1 MMASV
6 IMGGLHRKA
15 LTLRGVDPETC
26 MIVFKNHWAQVVKIL
41 EKHEPGRSSTSA
53 LSFLSGHSKS
63 DNGGSGALRLGPI
76 PADEASAVQNYV
88 EHMLFLLM
96 EEEAGQGGAMGP
108 ILEFVVLEGVMERLF
123 LWSLRRQF
131 TEDMK
136 LEQLRMYQMLLSQAR
151 QPLLHHKPVL
161 RPLMMLLASCAGA
174 ATDSG
179 GAVEAELVHLL
190 NQLCVA
196 LVKDPSV
203 LELFFHTSEDQG
215 AANFLLFSLLIP
227 YTHRQGCVGQQA
239 RDALLLIMSLSA
251 ADPRVAQHIAENTYF
266 CPVLATGLSGLY
278 SSLPAR
284 LQVYSEDWHCLDTA
298 DWQQVPALVHFLHSL
313 EFCSAVAKVAHP
325 SIRSQL
331 LNYIYNGFLVP
342 VLAPAL
348 HKLTIEEVMTTTAYL
363 DLFLR
368 SISEPALL
376 QTFLSFILLHTHDN
390 VHILDTLVSRVNT
403 PFQLGTV
410 SLALFRTLIGLFC
423 EDVMLQ
429 LVFRYLI
436 PCSHLSRRQQWSLKQ
451 RDCYSSSAASFL
463 LLMPSWCPGSFKN
476 TNRHSE
482 HIHWPKGADLSDSVG
497 YCRGSDFLMDV
508 NYLHYLWDAR
518 QAISTSHRACRFW
531 SAPYDGINPLPQEYR
546 SSTPANDRESEA
558 EIIRRA
564 KSDSICSLETTTQA
578 LVLSPTLSSSDTVS
592 TSNHAGRASSV
603 LELEWDDIFAEEDPS
618 SPGVINTPLMNGSAT
633 MEVDRSVSTPSPPG
647 HIQELRRTATRLVH
661 GSYVEESE
669 FQDDV
674 LVYDLVAKNDTKAA
688 ILERI
693 MAANRRARGNISNGQ
708 QVPTVGA
715 TTKITTMLTT
725 TGRTVL
731 ETVNSIM
738 STRRRSEDGG
748 REERRSEDSGKETG
762 RRREEREEEMERIDE
777 HGEPNGHLGYTNGL
791 DAKDDI
797 ISESNDTDE
806 DGKLSK
812 LKFNLSDPMATRSH
826 TLTTHHQHTHHNKHR
841 PTPQSPTTALPN
853 GHPEPEE
860 PDSLVPDAKP
870 LNLPA
875 NNINNNNNDFLTQYY
890 ELMLSLGV
898 EPDCNNVTDD
908 IGVFRRRVRALRQKL
923 EEEDGLC
930 EDFSFSTLW
939 ERRGKEV
946 EEVEMEEEEEPE
958 EEESRSSSKD
968 VNAKSEVPF
977 TGPFVSVLLSRLE
990 NLLEN
995 SIAVNLLVTGI
1006 LSQLASYPQPL
1017 LRSFLLTTD
1026 PQTQPTVRTLHQ
1038 VLVSVHAQIERYVAA
1053 RPDYPALVT
1062 QAWRF
1067 LLVKDQDSKFRECL
1081 ESHEGNGIQD
1091 PSHPNGSVRTTL
1103 TLPPLG
1109 VLPPCPQIPPQA
1121 KSRVFA
1127 IVLYA
1132 EFLKELA
1139 AIAQEHS
1146 ITLDCSAEE

>member
-6 IMGGLHRKA
+6 VVRGNRRKS

-41 EKHEPGRSSTSA
+41 EKHEQQSRSSTGA
-53 LSFLSGHSKS
+53 LSFLSAHVTNS
-63 DNGGSGALRLGPI
+63 GSSTRLGAI

-174 ATDSG
+174 GADG
-179 GAVEAELVHLL
+179 GGVVESELVLLL

-227 YTHRQGCVGQQA
+227 YTHRQGLVGQQA

-251 ADPRVAQHIAENTYF
+251 SELRVAQHIAENTYF

-284 LQVYSEDWHCLDTA
+284 LQVYSEDWHCLEPA

-313 EFCSAVAKVAHP
+313 EFCSAVTKVAHP
-325 SIRSQL
+325 SIRAQL
-331 LNYIYNGFLVP
+331 LSYIYNGFLVP

-348 HKLTIEEVMTTTAYL
+348 HKLTVEEVMTTTAYL

-390 VHILDTLVSRVNT
+390 VYVLDTLVSRVNT

-429 LVFRYLI
+429 LVLRYLI
-436 PCSHLSRRQQWSLKQ
+436 PCFHLSRRQRSSLTQ

-463 LLMPSWCPGSFKN
+463 LLMPSWCSAQTHN
-476 TNRHSE
+476 TLLLPPSE
-482 HIHWPKGADLSDSVG
+482 HIRWPKGTDPSSPDVVS

-518 QAISTSHRACRFW
+518 GAIATAHGACRSW
-531 SAPYDGINPLPQEYR
+531 SAPYDGADPSPESFR
-546 SSTPANDRESEA
+546 CKTPGDLIEDEDDTV
-558 EIIRRA
+558 RRP
-564 KSDSICSLETTTQA
+564 KSDSICSVNPPPSAVSPSPSSVDTASTENQA
-578 LVLSPTLSSSDTVS
+578 GRSSSALD
-592 TSNHAGRASSV
+592 
-603 LELEWDDIFAEEDPS
+603 LEWDDLFEDDS
-618 SPGVINTPLMNGSAT
+618 SVLTTSGVEDCPNN
-633 MEVDRSVSTPSPPG
+633 STPDLLPPR
-647 HIQELRRTATRLVH
+647 HIQEMRRNATKLVH

-674 LVYDLVAKNDTKAA
+674 LVYDLVAQKDGKAA
-688 ILERI
+688 MMERI
-693 MAANRRARGNISNGQ
+693 LAAKRNNNRENVANNQRLSSSTFA
-708 QVPTVGA
+708 TMLA
-715 TTKITTMLTT
+715 TTGK
-725 TGRTVL
+725 TVM

-738 STRRRSEDGG
+738 TARRRSEDIV
-748 REERRSEDSGKETG
+748 K
-762 RRREEREEEMERIDE
+762 DE
-777 HGEPNGHLGYTNGL
+777 KSRTDLQDIPKSHYILINGFTVNNNLPEIFNNGLKKNNLNHRVKQNEHISSPILTNGHLQTESHDLNEDPPPEL
-791 DAKDDI
+791 TENEVTKDGFV
-797 ISESNDTDE
+797 SQYK
-806 DGKLSK
+806 KL
-812 LKFNLSDPMATRSH
+812 MR
-826 TLTTHHQHTHHNKHR
+826 
-841 PTPQSPTTALPN
+841 
-853 GHPEPEE
+853 
-860 PDSLVPDAKP
+860 
-870 LNLPA
+870 
-875 NNINNNNNDFLTQYY
+875 
-890 ELMLSLGV
+890 SLGA
-898 EPDCNNVTDD
+898 EPDCEDCTDD
-908 IGVFRRRVRALRQKL
+908 IGSFRQRVRALRRKL
-923 EEEDGLC
+923 Q
-930 EDFSFSTLW
+930 
-939 ERRGKEV
+939 
-946 EEVEMEEEEEPE
+946 EEEEEEVRLCEEALHWEEAGE
-958 EEESRSSSKD
+958 EEQEAMEEIKGSNTRHGIPS
-968 VNAKSEVPF
+968 
-977 TGPFVSVLLSRLE
+977 TGPFISVLLSRLE

-1006 LSQLASYPQPL
+1006 LAQLASYPQPL
-1017 LRSFLLTTD
+1017 LRSFLLSTD
-1026 PQTQPTVRTLHQ
+1026 TQPDVRTLYQ
-1038 VLVSVHAQIERYVAA
+1038 VLVSVHAQIERYVSE
-1053 RPDYPALVT
+1053 RPDYSVLVS

-1067 LLVKDQDSKFRECL
+1067 LLLKDEDSKSREHL
-1081 ESHEGNGIQD
+1081 ESGGSDFMQD
-1091 PSHPNGSVRTTL
+1091 VSLLNGSVKT
-1103 TLPPLG
+1103 
-1109 VLPPCPQIPPQA
+1109 VLPSCPVIPPQA

-1127 IVLYA
+1127 IVLFT

-1146 ITLDCSAEE
+1146 IAPDVQTQE